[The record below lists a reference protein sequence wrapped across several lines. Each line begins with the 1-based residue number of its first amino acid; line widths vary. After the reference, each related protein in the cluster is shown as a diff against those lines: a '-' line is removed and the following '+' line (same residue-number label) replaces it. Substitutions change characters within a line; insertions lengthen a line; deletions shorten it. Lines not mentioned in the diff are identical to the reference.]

1 MIDAPPSWAAVLS
14 RHLALHPVL
23 ETQELR
29 KLVHQACCGPGH
41 AIADAA
47 SARRRVHDEAR
58 ALRERLRGMRITRAP
73 DTGRS
78 AIEPIAPHA
87 SMVRVHLAPL
97 LDREGALDALADAFL
112 ASAAMM
118 PDHDADARRAI
129 IAPVC
134 DTIDTW
140 LHAHAPSLHRTW
152 RADCTHWLDVGC
164 PPVPHSD
171 AFRAAERPAYRV
183 VSGTLVDSLLT

>member
-1 MIDAPPSWAAVLS
+1 MIDAPPSWAVVLS
-14 RHLALHPVL
+14 MHLARHPVL

-47 SARRRVHDEAR
+47 SARRRLHDEAR
-58 ALRERLRGMRITRAP
+58 ALREELRGGRITHAP
-73 DTGRS
+73 GTGP

-87 SMVRVHLAPL
+87 TMVRVHLAPL
-97 LDREGALDALADAFL
+97 LDRDGALDALADAFL
-112 ASAAMM
+112 ASAAMV

-134 DTIDTW
+134 DTIDAW

-152 RADCTHWLDVGC
+152 AADCAHWLDAGC

-183 VSGTLVDSLLT
+183 VSGTLLGSLIA